1 MGGFSD
7 GPVATLQA
15 VAGVAATMSEMW
27 RQANGFQGRHDYS
40 IH

>member
-1 MGGFSD
+1 MDGFS
-7 GPVATLQA
+7 GGHVATLQA

-27 RQANGFQGRHDYS
+27 HQANGFQERHDYS